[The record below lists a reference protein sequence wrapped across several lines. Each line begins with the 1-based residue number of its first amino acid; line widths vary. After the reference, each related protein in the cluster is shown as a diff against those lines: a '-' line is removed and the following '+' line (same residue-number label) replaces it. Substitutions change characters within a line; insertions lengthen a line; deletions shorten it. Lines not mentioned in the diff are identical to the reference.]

1 MTTPRTATAFSWTDA
16 IASLRHPGPLP
27 RGVARLAAAMVIGAF
42 ASIAI
47 LVYLG
52 RTYRGLNHFY
62 FKEWQPGTY
71 LSVLVLIA
79 AGVVSATIARG
90 LPGSDPFARFWWM
103 AAVGLIY
110 LGLDDLLTIH
120 ESMDFEIHRL
130 LGRDPE
136 HPITRH
142 LDDLIVA
149 AYGPLAAVLAYRY
162 RVHIV
167 PLRWTILIMVVA
179 VVLFAGM
186 VIFDITDWSN
196 MIEESLK
203 LLSDVFIFIALYAAR
218 VQLLS
223 AGVDSR

>member
-1 MTTPRTATAFSWTDA
+1 MTTARTVATFSWRET
-16 IASLRHPGPLP
+16 IAGLRHPGPLP
-27 RGVARLAAAMVIGAF
+27 RGLAALAAAMVTGAF

-47 LVYLG
+47 LVWLG
-52 RTYRGLNHFY
+52 RKHHGLNHYY

-79 AGVVSATIARG
+79 AGVLSATIAHG
-90 LPGSDPFARFWWM
+90 LGRTDPFARFWWI
-103 AAVGLIY
+103 AAVGLVY

-130 LGRDPE
+130 LARDPE
-136 HPITRH
+136 HPVTRH

-149 AYGPLAAVLAYRY
+149 GYGPIAAALAYRY
-162 RVHIV
+162 RVYLA

-179 VVLFAGM
+179 FVLFVGM
-186 VIFDITDWSN
+186 VFYDLTDWSSAT
-196 MIEESLK
+196 EESLK

-218 VQLLS
+218 LQLLHRH
-223 AGVDSR
+223 A